1 MNLWTLQRRSN
12 VRSLVVWAFGQENRD
27 PKLDSQ
33 VGFPPRALKSFQ
45 FFLHN
50 HLNQSSPRE
59 RVWVHFTFPALC
71 SDWPKVTQADFTPIT
86 SLRKIN
92 ETAIS
97 FSMCQNVSMTTE
109 LTYLSGSFF
118 SSCIK
123 GKTLFRDWKQKYC
136 AFGVCYI
143 CLPFSNTKRPNH

>member
-1 MNLWTLQRRSN
+1 M
-12 VRSLVVWAFGQENRD
+12 LVARWFEPSARITG
-27 PKLDSQ
+27 SQ

-59 RVWVHFTFPALC
+59 RVRVHFTFPALC

-92 ETAIS
+92 EIAIS
-97 FSMCQNVSMTTE
+97 HSMCQNVSMTTDIYFWFLFFIVHKGQNFVSKLE
-109 LTYLSGSFF
+109 TKVLCVWSLLHDQIINSYSKHESKATQFSLSLREPLYNS
-118 SSCIK
+118 
-123 GKTLFRDWKQKYC
+123 
-136 AFGVCYI
+136 
-143 CLPFSNTKRPNH
+143 